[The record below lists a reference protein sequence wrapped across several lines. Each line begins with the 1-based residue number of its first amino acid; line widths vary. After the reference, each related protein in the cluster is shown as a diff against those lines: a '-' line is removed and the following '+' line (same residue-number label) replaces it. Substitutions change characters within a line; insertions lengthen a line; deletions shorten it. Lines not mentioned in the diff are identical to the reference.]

1 VTYSRSV
8 GSSTNKTDCHNIN
21 IVESGVN
28 TIALIYWE
36 GIDQSITI
44 LHIGRDGI
52 SLFPN
57 HKL

>member
-1 VTYSRSV
+1 V